1 MVRGFDPLLLLC
13 IAWLAGIGL
22 LAMYSAG
29 YDHGTRF
36 VDHARNMLLAAGI
49 LFVVAQIPPQRLM
62 MVAVPLYTVGVL
74 LLLAV
79 LLFGITK
86 KGATRW
92 VNVGVVIQPSEI
104 MKIAAP
110 LMLAWW
116 FHRRE
121 SVLHALD
128 FVIAFALLALPV
140 ALILKQPDLGTSL
153 LVLAAGLAV
162 IFFAGLPWKLVV
174 PPAVLA
180 AVGITWLIW
189 NEPWLCQDGMSWY
202 FLHDYQRTRVCTLL
216 DPMRDPLG
224 KGFHIIQG
232 MIAIGSGG
240 IWGKG
245 FMAGTQTHLEFIPE
259 RTTDFIFAAYSEEF
273 GLLGNLML
281 ILGFLLLV
289 WRGLAIAAKAQ
300 SLFGRL
306 MAGAVAM
313 IFFTYAFVNMGMV
326 SGILPVVGVPLPF
339 ISYGGTAMVTLGL
352 ALGVLCPSRATSGW
366 PWQSPSTL
374 CKTWSFAQYRAGRT
388 SGQWL

>member
-1 MVRGFDPLLLLC
+1 MSAEFDKPHILQRILPMFRGFDPLLLLC

-281 ILGFLLLV
+281 ILVFLLMV

-352 ALGVLCPSRATSGW
+352 ALGVLMSIARYQRLAMAEPKH
-366 PWQSPSTL
+366 TL
-374 CKTWSFAQYRAGRT
+374 
-388 SGQWL
+388 